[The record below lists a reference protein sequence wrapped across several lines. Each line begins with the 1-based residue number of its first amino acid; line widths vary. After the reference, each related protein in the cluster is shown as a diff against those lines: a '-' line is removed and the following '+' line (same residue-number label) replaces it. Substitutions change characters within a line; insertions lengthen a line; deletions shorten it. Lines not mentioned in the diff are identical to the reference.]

1 MRQINNSLLQETL
14 SRCKRVFLVVALFGL
29 GINLLMLT
37 APLFMMQVFDRVI
50 TSQNTDTLMM
60 LVLIAAVAL
69 TTMAALESVR
79 TFILVRLSGWLDR
92 RLGGNALKN
101 SILTP
106 LKTGENPGIQG
117 LRDLSHFRSFLTGPG
132 IFPLLDAPFAPV
144 FLLIMFMLHPLLGS
158 ISLAGACILFILALL
173 NEIAT
178 RRLLSQ
184 ANQNT
189 MVAMNHA
196 EAAARNADV
205 VEAMGMMPNL
215 LVKWKKSNQQALQF
229 QALASDRGGIISS
242 LSKFAR
248 STLQIAVS
256 SAGAWL
262 VIAGDMTPGSMIAG
276 SIIMGRALAPVEQA
290 IGSWKGFLN
299 ARGAYARLKER
310 LAEEQEREAGMP
322 LPKPAGAIDVEAV
335 SYIHPGSS
343 EPVLRNVSFKINPG
357 EAIGLIGPTA
367 AGKSTLARI
376 LVGTLVPRTGHARLD
391 NMDVAE
397 WPADDRGQY
406 IGYLPQDIELFSG
419 TIREN
424 IARMGEGDPDA
435 VIEAAEKAGVHD
447 MILRLEK
454 GYETEIGEGGAALS
468 GGQRQRIALARALY
482 GNPSILVLDE
492 PNASLDSVGE
502 SALMQA
508 IRSLRDQGMT
518 IVVVAHRP
526 NILKHV
532 DKIVVLRNGMVDD
545 FGWRDDILEKLQGNQ
560 KALNAPA
567 SYPPEV
573 VKPLSTATQG
583 ELPRPEKDAP
593 YGPEV
598 GGANDPVEA
607 LPEKEQADRHPG
619 ASGEAAELHKLA
631 GGGRASRIARLQ
643 AMQSRAEKRKS
654 DMQGSV
660 STLPNKRRPA
670 GGEKKQEVTQP
681 GKQSNSLTDRVRSE
695 ILALAER
702 PLTETEVEEIYT
714 LYSAGDKQNM
724 LKKLKGVG

>member
-1 MRQINNSLLQETL
+1 MKHTKISLLQDTL
-14 SRCKRVFLVVALFGL
+14 SKCKRVFVVIALFGL

-50 TSQNTDTLMM
+50 TSRNTDTLVM
-60 LVLIAAVAL
+60 LVLIAALAL
-69 TTMAALESVR
+69 VTMAALESIR
-79 TFILVRLSGWLDR
+79 TFVLVRLSGWLDR
-92 RLGGNALKN
+92 RLGGGALKN

-106 LKTGENPGIQG
+106 LKTGVNPSIQG

-132 IFPLLDAPFAPV
+132 IFPILDAPFAPLFLFIM
-144 FLLIMFMLHPLLGS
+144 FLLHPMLGGIALG
-158 ISLAGACILFILALL
+158 GAVILFFLALL

-178 RRLLSQ
+178 RRLLAQ
-184 ANQNT
+184 ANHNT

-215 LVKWKKSNQQALQF
+215 LGKWRKSNLEALKQQAQ
-229 QALASDRGGIISS
+229 ASDRGGIISS
-242 LSKFAR
+242 LSKFTR
-248 STLQIAVS
+248 SVLQIAVS

-262 VIAGDMTPGSMIAG
+262 VIAGDMSPGSMIAG

-299 ARGAYARLKER
+299 ARAAYTRLKSR
-310 LAEEQEREAGMP
+310 LSEEQLSEQNMP
-322 LPKPAGAIDVEAV
+322 LPRPAGAIDVEAV
-335 SYIHPGSS
+335 SYVHPGSA

-376 LVGTLVPRTGHARLD
+376 LVGNIMPKSGHARLD

-397 WPADDRGQY
+397 WPADDRGKY

-424 IARMGEGDPDA
+424 IARMGEGDPDE
-435 VIEAAEKAGVHD
+435 VIAAAERAGVHD

-454 GYETEIGEGGAALS
+454 GYETEIGDGGAALS
-468 GGQRQRIALARALY
+468 GGQRQRIALARAVY
-482 GNPSILVLDE
+482 NNPSFLVLDE

-508 IRSLRDQGMT
+508 MRSLREQGMT
-518 IVVVAHRP
+518 VIVIAHRP

-545 FGWRDDILEKLQGNQ
+545 FGWRDDILEKLQGSQ
-560 KALNAPA
+560 KAISPPRPEAP
-567 SYPPEV
+567 EI
-573 VKPLSTATQG
+573 VKSVSAAALG
-583 ELPRPEKDAP
+583 ELPTPAQVEKQESGGEEAAVTDRVGKSKASPPDGTSRRPSSKGELHQLRT
-593 YGPEV
+593 GSR
-598 GGANDPVEA
+598 
-607 LPEKEQADRHPG
+607 ADR
-619 ASGEAAELHKLA
+619 
-631 GGGRASRIARLQ
+631 IAKLQ
-643 AMQSRAEKRKS
+643 AMQNKAAERSAKGAGDVSEQVVLKPDVATEEPRKA
-654 DMQGSV
+654 
-660 STLPNKRRPA
+660 A
-670 GGEKKQEVTQP
+670 GQP
-681 GKQSNSLTDRVRSE
+681 EPISDRVRSE
-695 ILALAER
+695 IISLAER
-702 PLTETEVEEIYT
+702 PLTENEVQEIYM
-714 LYSAGDKQNM
+714 LYSVGDKQNM